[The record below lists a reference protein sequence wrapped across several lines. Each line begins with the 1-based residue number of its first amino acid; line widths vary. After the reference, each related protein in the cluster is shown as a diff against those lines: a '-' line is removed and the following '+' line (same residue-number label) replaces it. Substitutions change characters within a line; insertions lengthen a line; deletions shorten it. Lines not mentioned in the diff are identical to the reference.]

1 MTLKEGNVEY
11 GSIVVDKLEEVDL
24 QSQGVVEA
32 GLGSVELLLREPDGD
47 VLVNVVEYQN
57 QHQVDG
63 GSGHRDE
70 QRPVAPGVRNNKNEA
85 CLDVIDARFIDRNSL
100 NVIIITGR
108 QSQDHGHPVEDDGD
122 DCDHGEGDEEEDAG
136 PGHNYTRQLH
146 PPERRLGLRGLS
158 HEVDCPLL
166 LGKNIISN
174 DTC

>member
-32 GLGSVELLLREPDGD
+32 GLGSVELLLCEPDGD

-70 QRPVAPGVRNNKNEA
+70 QRPVAPWVHNNKQEA
-85 CLDVIDARFIDRNSL
+85 
-100 NVIIITGR
+100 
-108 QSQDHGHPVEDDGD
+108 
-122 DCDHGEGDEEEDAG
+122 
-136 PGHNYTRQLH
+136 
-146 PPERRLGLRGLS
+146 RL
-158 HEVDCPLL
+158 
-166 LGKNIISN
+166 
-174 DTC
+174 